1 MGRAAKKRETPSL
14 FVCDRDRAGAIAV
27 WRRATKSAFSE
38 KSPGL
43 GSRKHFLSA
52 AKKDPSTR
60 AVDRQFDA
68 AAESD
73 APGDGAPSR
82 DGRLCCER
90 DGHRS
95 RGGRRERGVRVFP
108 RVLHID
114 LGALGRPEV
123 GVRDGPH

>member
-14 FVCDRDRAGAIAV
+14 FVCDRAGAIAV
-27 WRRATKSAFSE
+27 RRRRQK
-38 KSPGL
+38 
-43 GSRKHFLSA
+43 RFLS